1 MNLMEIMDMANEEKS
16 LEVQKQELAETE
28 EVERTRECACYI
40 PRADIYE
47 TEDNIVVVADMPGV
61 DQKSIDISLEKY
73 ILTING
79 YVEPPEIEGYSLAWA
94 EYDIGDYQR
103 SFRISNE
110 IDRDKIEATIK
121 DGVLRLF
128 LPKAEQAKLKKISVK
143 VG

>member
-1 MNLMEIMDMANEEKS
+1 MANEEKS

-61 DQKSIDISLEKY
+61 DQKSVDISLEKN

-79 YVEPPEIEGYSLAWA
+79 YVEPHEIEGYSLAWA
-94 EYDIGDYQR
+94 EYDVGDYQR

-110 IDRDKIEATIK
+110 IDREKIEATIK
-121 DGVLRLF
+121 DGVLRLY
-128 LPKAEQAKLKKISVK
+128 LPKAEQAKLKKIAVK